1 MKGGRRGLLGS
12 SRREEGRKGRDIP
25 EVDSSETRCLLGGR
39 RNSGSPHCAERLG
52 RWWLMT
58 PVQRMLLQADREFIL
73 GPVYL
78 KGPLQHPDVKTD
90 GHLAIQ
96 V

>member
-1 MKGGRRGLLGS
+1 
-12 SRREEGRKGRDIP
+12 
-25 EVDSSETRCLLGGR
+25 
-39 RNSGSPHCAERLG
+39 
-52 RWWLMT
+52 MT